1 MQPVRLLTLA
11 ATGVLLMSLN
21 SCAPGGNEDAVEEA
35 VAVKVTLAVSGNLE
49 QTIRLSGDILA
60 DRSVRLFGQIPDRL
74 TEVLV
79 DVGDQVQRGQT
90 LARIRDDVVQAGVE
104 QIEAN
109 LRAAQVTLANL
120 QDEYARSQRLHEAGA
135 VSNQTLES
143 VRTQL
148 EATRAQEEQLQAA
161 LSAARASLQNAA
173 ITAPFSGIL
182 AERYLEAGDMAGPGF
197 PVFRL
202 VNMQMVKVS
211 TEISQERLGL
221 VYPGMPARVTVSSYP
236 GQVFVGEIVSIAPV
250 LDPMTRMT
258 RIEIQLENR
267 DGRLKAGMFA
277 EILLIVSAVEAGIL
291 VPIDALRD
299 EYRYVISS
307 GQPSSVASGSIDS
320 SIEAE
325 VFVAEADRAV
335 LRLVKV
341 GIVGEEMVE
350 ILEGLNVGE
359 AVIIVGKYQVTDG
372 ALIIIWNPDPGEEE
386 QELQNGTDR

>member
-1 MQPVRLLTLA
+1 MKRIRLLALT
-11 ATGVLLMSLN
+11 ATGVLLMGLH

-35 VAVKVTLAVSGNLE
+35 IAVNVARAVRGDLD
-49 QTIRLSGDILA
+49 QTIRLSGDVLA
-60 DRSVRLFGQIPDRL
+60 GRSVRLFGQIPDRL
-74 TEVLV
+74 TDVLV

-90 LARIRDDVVQAGVE
+90 LARIRDDGVQAGVE
-104 QIEAN
+104 QFEAN

-120 QDEYARSQRLHEAGA
+120 QDEYARSQRLHDAGA

-148 EATRAQEEQLQAA
+148 EATRAQQEQLQAA
-161 LSAARASLQNAA
+161 LAAARASLQNAV
-173 ITAPFSGIL
+173 ITAPFSGVV

-202 VNMQMVKVS
+202 VNMQTVKVS

-221 VYPGMPARVTVSSYP
+221 VNPGMPARVTVSSYP
-236 GQVFVGEIVSIAPV
+236 GQIFVGEIVSIAPV

-277 EILLIVSAVEAGIL
+277 EIRLVISAVVAGIL
-291 VPIDALRD
+291 VPIDGLRD

-307 GQPSSVASGSIDS
+307 GQPSSGAYGSTDS
-320 SIEAE
+320 SVEAE
-325 VFVAEADRAV
+325 VFVAVAGRAV
-335 LRLVKV
+335 LRLVKIGV
-341 GIVGEEMVE
+341 VGEEMVE
-350 ILEGLNVGE
+350 IREGLNVGE
-359 AVIIVGKYQVTDG
+359 AVITVGKYQVTAG
-372 ALIIIWNPDPGEEE
+372 ASVIIRNPDPREEE
-386 QELQNGTDR
+386 QELHNGADR